1 MFSKETN
8 LEDICMRFISYLL
21 LTSHIIRRKKQNLHS
36 ALCPMFIIVGE
47 YTMEYSRYSPATS
60 TTQETVIQEYHDK
73 IAAKEEAKGT
83 KKKN

>member
-1 MFSKETN
+1 
-8 LEDICMRFISYLL
+8 
-21 LTSHIIRRKKQNLHS
+21 
-36 ALCPMFIIVGE
+36 MFIIVGE